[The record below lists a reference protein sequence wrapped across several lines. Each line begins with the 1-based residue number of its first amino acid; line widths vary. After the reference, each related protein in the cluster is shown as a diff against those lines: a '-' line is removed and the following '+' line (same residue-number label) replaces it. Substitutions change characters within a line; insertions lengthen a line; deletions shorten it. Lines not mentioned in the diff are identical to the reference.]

1 MDNLIPVYPPF
12 NFIERG
18 YNNLKVDLLIIMESK
33 LNSTFPDAQFN
44 VDRFCIYRQDYTT
57 SSGGILVYMRSDRA
71 HHSLIQ
77 HEINMG
83 SFESMCIEVNNKKL
97 LKVYFCFWFYL
108 PKTLDQ
114 NGWQTDIA
122 FIGDI
127 NCWLQKSGMIKEFWK
142 NLLFFSMNSKSGTS
156 LTTRQDGVCLFN
168 EFKVWYNFDHKTSWG
183 VPFF

>member
-1 MDNLIPVYPPF
+1 MDNLIPVYSPF

-114 NGWQTDIA
+114 NGWQTAHYMSWYCFHWRHKLLATEEWYDQRILKK
-122 FIGDI
+122 FII
-127 NCWLQKSGMIKEFWK
+127 F
-142 NLLFFSMNSKSGTS
+142 
-156 LTTRQDGVCLFN
+156 FN
-168 EFKVWYNFDHKTSWG
+168 EFKVWYKFDHKAGWG
-183 VPFF
+183 VPF